1 MRKIS
6 KIRAAH
12 IALTIGAVSVCS
24 AVSVFSQGT
33 PVTLSLVG
41 SAELQKPMKVV
52 IDAFEKKYPNIK
64 VDMSFGDDAS
74 TVVRVGSGN
83 PPDLFRVFP
92 GNGSALSMVQLVN
105 AGRLADLSD
114 QSWVKRIP
122 PPLAPV
128 LKVDNKAYFF
138 TPTQAVIGAVYNKQV
153 FESLKLTVPRTWPQL
168 LALCDTAKKAGVP
181 AFALGAKDSWVGQ
194 LIDYALVPSL
204 VYSGTPN
211 FDELQATGKA
221 TFSNSG
227 WKDALNKY
235 KTMLESGCFNENPM
249 GTGFEQQAKLVATG
263 KTVAAVQLS
272 LLVPRIQTDNPAA
285 TFGMFALPGADQASQ
300 LRVPVAPSSGL
311 GVSAQSKNLT
321 EARLFIAFMAQQ
333 TYINRYAELSGDLP
347 IFSGGSIKINPVLTE
362 MLPLIK
368 AGKVNLFMDQRWPN
382 ADVQQAHLAGVQE
395 LLSGQASV
403 SDVLK
408 KMDDAYQKR

>member
-1 MRKIS
+1 M
-6 KIRAAH
+6 H
-12 IALTIGAVSVCS
+12 
-24 AVSVFSQGT
+24 
-33 PVTLSLVG
+33 
-41 SAELQKPMKVV
+41 AEVPT
-52 IDAFEKKYPNIK
+52 IK
-64 VDMSFGDDAS
+64 VEMSFGDDAS
-74 TVVRVGSGN
+74 TVVRIGSGN

-122 PPLAPV
+122 PSLTPV
-128 LKVDNKAYFF
+128 LKVNNKAYFF

-153 FESLKLTVPRTWPQL
+153 FESLKLTVPHTWSQL
-168 LALCDTAKKAGVP
+168 MTLCDTAKKAGVP

-204 VYSGTPN
+204 VYSNTPD
-211 FDELQATGKA
+211 FDKLQAGGTA
-221 TFSNSG
+221 TFSSSG
-227 WKDALNKY
+227 WKEALNKY
-235 KTMLESGCFNENPM
+235 KMMLDRGCFNENPL

-272 LLVPRIQTDNPAA
+272 LLVPRIQTDNPTA
-285 TFGMFALPGADQASQ
+285 TLGMFALPGGDRASQ
-300 LRVPVAPSSGL
+300 LRVPVAPSSGI

-333 TYINRYAELSGDLP
+333 TSINRYAELSGDLP
-347 IFSGGSIKINPVLTE
+347 IFSGGSVKINPLLSGI
-362 MLPLIK
+362 LPFVR
-368 AGKVNLFMDQRWPN
+368 AGKVNLFMDQSWPN
-382 ADVQQAHLAGVQE
+382 ADVQQAHLAGVQQ
-395 LLSGQASV
+395 LLSGQASAT
-403 SDVLK
+403 DVLK